1 MRKWFV
7 LTWALVATGLL
18 LNILSALM
26 TNFYIEGTTVEAN
39 RLVQQ
44 QHGNDKLI
52 SLTWQQI
59 ESLEQKKEL
68 VLILVSMSET
78 SPASLPVSVAQELQ
92 RQLEHWQVS
101 ISAALS
107 AESVQHTMTAVNA
120 EQALLRDKINQLFI
134 ENLALNSEYTQR
146 MTTISGLRS
155 LALFLQIIGLALILA
170 RDLSRRQDRKA

>member
-1 MRKWFV
+1 MKKWAV
-7 LTWALVATGLL
+7 PTWALVATGLL

-68 VLILVSMSET
+68 VLILVSISET
-78 SPASLPVSVAQELQ
+78 SQASLPVSVAQELQ

-101 ISAALS
+101 IPAALS

-134 ENLALNSEYTQR
+134 DNLALNSEYAQR

-170 RDLSRRQDRKA
+170 RDLSWRQDRNE